1 MSDAPQSGSNP
12 WEPIIFIIAVI
23 GVLVALIWVR
33 GGLSQLNTDGFFI
46 NPTTPLIEQP
56 QATPQ
61 QTTSDNSVT

>member
-1 MSDAPQSGSNP
+1 MSDTPSSGSSP
-12 WEPIIFIIAVI
+12 WEPIIFTIAVI

-56 QATPQ
+56 QNVPQ
-61 QTTSDNSVT
+61 QTITDTATT